1 MENKKVDKEN
11 KSGGCLI
18 LFITVAGIFL
28 LMIVSIY
35 IIEHTPRTVA
45 TDSYNNYTLELQA
58 KSSPDFPFGSQD
70 GRIILKSSS
79 KKICRTDFI
88 ISNDGKSMDEDNWS
102 VKWENDKVIV
112 TIIGEEQSDEI
123 YTLYYNGEVVKGG

>member
-1 MENKKVDKEN
+1 MENQKVDKEN

-18 LFITVAGIFL
+18 LFLTVAGIFL
-28 LMIVSIY
+28 LMIFSIY

-70 GRIILKSSS
+70 GRIILKSGS
-79 KKICRTDFI
+79 KKICREDFI
-88 ISNDGKSMDEDNWS
+88 LSNDGKNMDEDNWS
-102 VKWENDKVIV
+102 IKWETDKVVV
-112 TIIGEEQSDEI
+112 TITGEEQSDEI

>member
-1 MENKKVDKEN
+1 MENQKVDKEN
-11 KSGGCLI
+11 KSGGCVI
-18 LFITVAGIFL
+18 LFLTVAGIFL

-45 TDSYNNYTLELQA
+45 TDSYNKYTLELQA

-70 GRIILKSSS
+70 GRIILKSDL
-79 KKICRTDFI
+79 KRICREDFI
-88 ISNDGKSMDEDNWS
+88 LSNDGKNMDEDNWS

-112 TIIGEEQSDEI
+112 TITGEEQSDEI